1 MTARHTAGRQEST
14 MAKGPARF
22 LLVDYNL
29 SRIED
34 VRRIRDYADRAYG
47 APVTLVRARPTG
59 ADRLICDEVIDLDP
73 LRPDFVEAGEKL
85 LGARRAEFAAG
96 VVFSDNA
103 VRGGAELLRRL
114 GLAVDSPELAEGA
127 FCKLAYRRAE
137 DGVREQLAAQR
148 VMVPGF
154 AEISSMEDLRAFAR
168 RHPDGFV
175 VKPTKEGNNRGVV
188 LVRFGDDLGAAF
200 EEVRPYLADGV
211 ICEQIIPYDREYS
224 YDGLGHLRFVTEK
237 LSAVGRYPV
246 EYAQVLPARVTEAGL
261 ASVERA
267 GRQANVLVGQCD
279 GPFHNEIKLSDD
291 DRYAAVVEPNRR
303 PAGMKIWSLAHW
315 VYGIDL
321 YHAWVDAAFGADT
334 PGSLPEPTCSAATV
348 MLGVTSD
355 QLFDPDGLRPGA
367 TPFEDALSATAA
379 ALGLGAGELAARDF
393 TWLVTERRLLH
404 AVPRDNA
411 DFAAQG
417 CLTLHTDRVDV
428 RDVVGALREAWPAAL
443 HASRLDGPPRR
454 DPATEPKAR

>member
-1 MTARHTAGRQEST
+1 MNVRHTAGRQEST
-14 MAKGPARF
+14 MPKGPARF
-22 LLVDYNL
+22 LMVDYNL

-34 VRRIRDYADRAYG
+34 VRRMRDYAYQAHG
-47 APVTLVRARPTG
+47 VLVTLVRARPTD

-73 LRPDFVEAGEKL
+73 LHPDFVEAGEKL
-85 LGARRAEFAAG
+85 LGPRRGEFAAG
-96 VVFSDNA
+96 IVFSDNA
-103 VRGGAELLRRL
+103 VRSGAELLRRL
-114 GLAVDSPELAEGA
+114 GLTVDSPELAEGA

-137 DGVREQLAAQR
+137 DEIRQQLAAQR
-148 VMVPGF
+148 VLVPGF
-154 AEISSMEDLRAFAR
+154 ARITSMDDLREFAL

-188 LVRFGDDLGAAF
+188 LVRSGDDLGAAF
-200 EEVRPYLADGV
+200 EEVLPYLADGV
-211 ICEQIIPYDREYS
+211 ICEQIIPYEREYS
-224 YDGLGHLRFVTEK
+224 YDGLGHLWFVTEK
-237 LSAVGRYPV
+237 LSAAGRYPV
-246 EYAQVLPARVTEAGL
+246 EFAQVLPARLTEAGR

-303 PAGMKIWSLAHW
+303 PAGMKIWSLARW

-321 YHAWVDAAFGADT
+321 YHAWVDSAFGEDA
-334 PGSLPEPTCSAATV
+334 PSALPEPSCSAATV
-348 MLGVTSD
+348 MLGVTCD
-355 QLFDPDGLRPGA
+355 QLFTPDDLRPGA
-367 TPFEDALSATAA
+367 TPFEDALAATAG
-379 ALGLGAGELAARDF
+379 ALGLRAGELKARDF
-393 TWLVTERRLLH
+393 NWLVTERRVLH

-428 RDVVGALREAWPAAL
+428 RDVVRILREAWPAAL
-443 HASRLDGPPRR
+443 DASRQDRTFLR
-454 DPATEPKAR
+454 DPATELEAC